1 MSAAALIGDQIV
13 LEELYDETYIP
24 TEQEI
29 LEYARDIDIDP
40 NNEPELMWLAREGI
54 VAPLPPEWKPCQDVT
69 KDIYYFNFSTGQS
82 TWVHPCD
89 EHYRNLV
96 VQERERLRN
105 SNGGA
110 GVKKEKEKKKKKE
123 KDKKDKKKEQLKVA
137 YTHTKTR

>member
-1 MSAAALIGDQIV
+1 MFCS
-13 LEELYDETYIP
+13 
-24 TEQEI
+24 
-29 LEYARDIDIDP
+29 
-40 NNEPELMWLAREGI
+40 
-54 VAPLPPEWKPCQDVT
+54 QDVT

-105 SNGGA
+105 SNGGT

-123 KDKKDKKKEQLKVA
+123 RDKKDKKKEQLKVA
-137 YTHTKTR
+137 RTHADSKTRQI